1 MGITINNLKAFNNS
15 INVDYGDKIVFF
27 KFGTDWCI
35 PCIEIDKI
43 LINIPN
49 SLIYYISFD
58 NENFESYLMENK
70 IYTIPYIIIK
80 YKDKIKK
87 INGIHTIN
95 QIEKYIEELKM

>member
-58 NENFESYLMENK
+58 NENFASYLIENK

-80 YKDKIKK
+80 YKTKIKK
-87 INGIHTIN
+87 IIGIHSIN

>member
-1 MGITINNLKAFNNS
+1 MGITINNLKAFNNL
-15 INVDYGDKIVFF
+15 INIDHGDNIVFF

-49 SLIYYISFD
+49 SLIYYISVD

-80 YKDKIKK
+80 YGNKIKK

>member
-1 MGITINNLKAFNNS
+1 MGITINDLISLNNL
-15 INVDYGDKIVFF
+15 INIDYGDKTVFF

-35 PCIEIDKI
+35 PCSELDKI

-49 SLIYYISFD
+49 SIIYHISVD

-80 YKDKIKK
+80 YSNKIKK
-87 INGIHTIN
+87 IIGIHTQN
-95 QIEKYIEELKM
+95 QIEKYIEELKL